1 MTTDL
6 DSFEARL
13 LDDLRAHVSGRTQ
26 PVPHASASARRWRR
40 SLTLVGVAAAAAITL
55 AIVLPASRNS
65 PAYAVSDGPNGTI
78 DVQVNSL
85 EDAAG
90 LQADLQR
97 HGVRSQ
103 VLYLGNNM
111 KCSPGQYKPAQT
123 APDSATEFSIGERIS
138 VSLDRRDLGPDTTV
152 VISASRIPGGVY
164 AEVGIAAG
172 PVRACDPVPNS
183 DPKP

>member
-6 DSFEARL
+6 DTFEVQL
-13 LDDLRAHVSGRTQ
+13 LEDLRAHVSGRTK
-26 PVPHASASARRWRR
+26 PGSHNPASSRRWRR
-40 SLTLVGVAAAAAITL
+40 PLTLVGVAAAAAITL
-55 AIVLPASRNS
+55 AIVLPASHNS

-78 DVQVNSL
+78 DVQINSL

-90 LQADLQR
+90 LQADLQQ
-97 HGVRSQ
+97 HGVRSE

-111 KCSPGQYKPAQT
+111 KCSPGRYKPAPA
-123 APDSATEFSIGERIS
+123 APDSPTQFSIGEGIS

-152 VISASRIPGGVY
+152 VIAASRIPNGVY

-172 PVRACDPVPNS
+172 PVKACDPIPNNN
-183 DPKP
+183 PNR